1 MQKNNRSQISSCIQ
15 HSAKTH
21 AAKKSKNTGIEFPT
35 QSEIV
40 NGCKKKVAYESSK
53 PKETDTGNIR
63 CNQKR

>member
-15 HSAKTH
+15 HSAKAHT
-21 AAKKSKNTGIEFPT
+21 AKKGKNTGIEFPT

-40 NGCKKKVAYESSK
+40 NRCEKKIAQKNPN

-63 CNQKR
+63 SNQKR